1 MVCTK
6 LVASGGAAAVVG
18 LVLYYLNMQKPL
30 WRAALVVFLAALA
43 AYFGY
48 SYQRNVRSASKKSLQ
63 KDLRH
68 KNVAVSGSSSGSH
81 CTFGHP
87 QENFSSK
94 EK

>member
-6 LVASGGAAAVVG
+6 LVASGGAAGVVG

-48 SYQRNVRSASKKSLQ
+48 SYVYPEECEKC
-63 KDLRH
+63 
-68 KNVAVSGSSSGSH
+68 V
-81 CTFGHP
+81 
-87 QENFSSK
+87 QEEPPK
-94 EK
+94 RLET